1 MRKYLTLC
9 ILLKSCLLLNSQN
22 CTEISF
28 GSTSGILP
36 SIAANSGTGVVTVTD
51 DLWNNTTGVCNGAA
65 PGISPD
71 GISDITISANV
82 INTFDVYSNLVL
94 NAIPPANKLFLE
106 QSTTGYRGNIEVNTV
121 LSRMSTGDVRGTKIR
136 VDFANTPGIN
146 IKAENF
152 NVKYTSGNTGGE
164 MFESTRI
171 IFLNKDGTQINT
183 STYGGYFTSANIV
196 TTCPGTT
203 PNINSSP
210 WGIGTGIW
218 TAQST
223 STVIFSGG
231 SANND
236 NCNPES
242 GGNGPNDGSPKT
254 VNATSDAGVPAG
266 TLIGGF
272 IWEVHLEDVAGG
284 TDGAATTTNTTFT
297 HTLNGFRIDQTI
309 LPVEISIFN
318 VSTNLHETKMNFS
331 TASETNN
338 DYFTIERSGDG
349 VAYEAIGEIKGA
361 GNSSKELSYEFT
373 DEKPLTGLN
382 YYRIKQTDFD
392 GKYSYSEVR
401 SVRFTDG
408 ASVTV
413 SPRTT
418 EGRID
423 ITTDM
428 EDYNVEVYTAAG
440 AQVKA
445 FTGMNADQS
454 ISIEDLKAGIYFL
467 RVSSTTASET
477 VRVIKL

>member
-1 MRKYLTLC
+1 MRKFLT
-9 ILLKSCLLLNSQN
+9 ILILFTFKFTILAQCPSVSYIQVDACNGTGNEQN
-22 CTEISF
+22 NEFFMI
-28 GSTSGILP
+28 
-36 SIAANSGTGVVTVTD
+36 NSG
-51 DLWNNTTGVCNGAA
+51 
-65 PGISPD
+65 D
-71 GISDITISANV
+71 G
-82 INTFDVYSNLVL
+82 
-94 NAIPPANKLFLE
+94 
-106 QSTTGYRGNIEVNTV
+106 
-121 LSRMSTGDVRGTKIR
+121 
-136 VDFANTPGIN
+136 
-146 IKAENF
+146 F
-152 NVKYTSGNTGGE
+152 NVNDLGFTTPTGGV
-164 MFESTRI
+164 MV
-171 IFLNKDGTQINT
+171 T
-183 STYGGYFTSANIV
+183 SSN
-196 TTCPGTT
+196 
-203 PNINSSP
+203 NSD
-210 WGIGTGIW
+210 
-218 TAQST
+218 
-223 STVIFSGG
+223 F
-231 SANND
+231 
-236 NCNPES
+236 
-242 GGNGPNDGSPKT
+242 
-254 VNATSDAGVPAG
+254 NATNPCP
-266 TLIGGF
+266 TC
-272 IWEVHLEDVAGG
+272 AGG
-284 TDGAATTTNTTFT
+284 TCTFNFVTNGGMVPENQDVIVFTSNQLNFIYDFTGLCSTGTLYILVANSAPTQGQFANYNTNGSPNGCSGCTDIGTSDDRSMTLTEAGGCTTTVTYNRCRLLNINGTCSGSMADGASVVFT
-297 HTLNGFRIDQTI
+297 SGVAGYNNNGCAAPSLPIVLKNFICRIGIKTSK
-309 LPVEISIFN
+309 IS
-318 VSTNLHETKMNFS
+318 FS

-418 EGRID
+418 EGRVD

-467 RVSSTTASET
+467 RVSSTSTSET